1 MSENP
6 FGDDANVTKV
16 ETRPYLI
23 LVAASKDNLS
33 MTQAIVQN
41 IKKHVDTKSNPL
53 WIDSKGIGIFVR
65 TELVASVIQE
75 RAVAG
80 LKSDLLE
87 AFKELLVLE
96 IGEDWFARK
105 DAPTT
110 QWLAKHIGDARIV
123 PRAQS
128 KRR

>member
-6 FGDDANVTKV
+6 FGDDSSVVTV
-16 ETRPYLI
+16 ERRPYLI

-41 IKKHVDTKSNPL
+41 IQKHVDTKSNPL
-53 WIDSKGIGIFVR
+53 WIDSKGIGIFVQ

-80 LKSDLLE
+80 LKKDQLE
-87 AFKELLVLE
+87 AFKEMLVLE

-110 QWLAKHIGDARIV
+110 VWLAKHVGDARIV
-123 PRAQS
+123 PKTQS
-128 KRR
+128 RRR